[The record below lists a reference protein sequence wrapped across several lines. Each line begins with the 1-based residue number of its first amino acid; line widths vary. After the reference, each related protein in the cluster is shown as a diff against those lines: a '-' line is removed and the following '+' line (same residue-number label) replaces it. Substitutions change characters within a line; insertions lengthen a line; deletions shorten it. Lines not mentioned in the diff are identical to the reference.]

1 MDWKFKELG
10 FEFDELEPFI
20 DAETMEVHFT
30 KHYKAYHTKALEALS
45 DDTSK
50 SVEEVLLTDLRP
62 AIQNNG
68 GGFYNHSIFWQI
80 LGKNNG
86 AKPEGELLELINKG
100 FGSFD
105 GFKEKFSNAAATLF
119 GSGWVWL
126 LHDEASNDLE
136 IIQRHNQDHPLCGK
150 RVLFGLDVW
159 EHAYYL
165 KYQNK
170 RPDYVS
176 AFWEVL
182 DWSKVQNRFL
192 TEKTFALSS

>member
-1 MDWKFKELG
+1 MDWKFRDLG
-10 FEFDELEPFI
+10 YEFNAVEPHI
-20 DAETMEVHFT
+20 DAKTMEIHYT
-30 KHYKAYHTKALEALS
+30 KHYKAYHQKALAALN

-62 AIQNNG
+62 AVQNNA
-68 GGFYNHSIFWQI
+68 GGFFNHTIFWEI
-80 LGKNNG
+80 LGLGSVTPGPHLSK
-86 AKPEGELLELINKG
+86 LIDKG

-105 GFKEKFSNAAATLF
+105 EFKAKFSEAAATLF

-126 LHDEASNDLE
+126 LYDEKSDDLE

-150 RVLFGLDVW
+150 KILFGLDVW

-170 RPDYVS
+170 RPDYID
-176 AFWEVL
+176 AFWSVI
-182 DWSKVQNRFL
+182 DWNKVENRFL
-192 TEKTFALSS
+192 KEKTFTLA